1 MKNFKSSFIS
11 TQSSLRRVITVI
23 DQGAAQIALVVDADQ
38 RLLGTVTDGDI
49 RRGLLQGETLESP
62 VERVMHRE
70 FRFVREGIEEEQ
82 EVLAMMRQEA
92 LHQIPWDQPNQD
104 KLFGVVKEIQQVM
117 ATGGAKRNHQ
127 REGKCRNCS
136 RRYACDERL
145 V

>member
-1 MKNFKSSFIS
+1 M
-11 TQSSLRRVITVI
+11 L
-23 DQGAAQIALVVDADQ
+23 AYAALV
-38 RLLGTVTDGDI
+38 GTTTGKI
-49 RRGLLQGETLESP
+49 PPYAILRYGE
-62 VERVMHRE
+62 
-70 FRFVREGIEEEQ
+70 
-82 EVLAMMRQEA
+82 EA